1 MQQHLV
7 NFEQLTAD
15 IKQNIHLAIVGKD
28 AVVEHLLIA
37 LTAGGHVLIEDV
49 PGIGKTT
56 LVRALARSLNLSF
69 QRIQFTPDIMPSD
82 VAGFSLYNPK
92 TTEFEFQPG
101 AVMTNLLLAD
111 EINRTSPK
119 TQSALLEVMQENQVT
134 VDGRTYK
141 VPQPFMVLATQNPIE
156 YLGTYPLPEAQ
167 LDRFLMKVHLGYPTM
182 EEEVRI
188 LDVYAGDFHVDDLQ
202 PVASL
207 ADITGMRRLVKQ
219 VHAAPVIKQYVV
231 ELAQMTR
238 QHPDILL
245 GASPRASQ
253 MLLSAA
259 KARALLHGRDFVR
272 PDDIQALITLV
283 FSHRMV
289 LKPDSRLRRTS
300 VESVLQQIVERVPVR
315 DRR

>member
-1 MQQHLV
+1 MQQHLE
-7 NFEQLTAD
+7 NFKNLSLD
-15 IKQNIHLAIVGKD
+15 IKRNIEQAIIGKD
-28 AVVEHLLIA
+28 QVIEHLLIA
-37 LTAGGHVLIEDV
+37 LASGGHVLIEDV

-56 LVRALARSLNLSF
+56 LVSALARSLNLHF

-82 VAGFSLYNPK
+82 MSGFSLYNPK

-101 AVMTNLLLAD
+101 VVMTNLLLAD

-134 VDGRTYK
+134 VDGKTYP

-167 LDRFLMKVHLGYPTM
+167 LDRFLMKVHLGYPTIDQ
-182 EEEVRI
+182 EIQI
-188 LDVYAGDFHVDDLQ
+188 LDVYSGDFHVNDLV

-207 ADITGMRRLVKQ
+207 EDVLYMRALVKQ
-219 VHAAPVIKQYVV
+219 VHVARVIKQYIA
-231 ELAQMTR
+231 ELSQATR
-238 QHPDILL
+238 THPDVLL

-259 KARALLHGRDFVR
+259 KARALLHGRDFAR
-272 PDDIQALITLV
+272 PDDVQALLPAV

-289 LKPDSRLRRTS
+289 LKPDSRMRRVT
-300 VESVLQQIVERVPVR
+300 VDGVLQDILDQVPVR
-315 DRR
+315 DRQ